1 MNVLEKRK
9 LNLLVHL
16 AKVDGRFEKSEQEL
30 LKSFIQEKG
39 LSASSTNGEY
49 PIKFS
54 DFTHSNEKIEL
65 LYWALRMIQVDEVI
79 HEKEL
84 SFCRSLALK
93 LNFKPG
99 VIDRFAHNP
108 LPSFEEFE
116 REVCRDWS
124 THL

>member
-30 LKSFIQEKG
+30 LKSFIREKG
-39 LSASSTNGEY
+39 LTTSSINEQQ

-54 DFTHSNEKIEL
+54 DFIHSNEKIEL
-65 LYWALRMIQVDEVI
+65 LYWSLRLIQADEVI

-84 SFCRSLALK
+84 LFCRNLALK
-93 LNFKPG
+93 LNFKPE

-108 LPSFEEFE
+108 LPSFVDFD
-116 REVCRDWS
+116 REVSRDWS
-124 THL
+124 SHL